1 MFLVLKQLVTHLINQ
16 KFDFDFRWDD
26 HVATYYLHII
36 LGNTEYL
43 VDTDDYDRI
52 KELYYDIKTYWTN

>member
-1 MFLVLKQLVTHLINQ
+1 MILVLKQLVTYLIRH

-26 HVATYYLHII
+26 SGATYYLHII

-43 VDTDDYDRI
+43 VDVDDYDRI
-52 KELYYDIKTYWTN
+52 KSLYYDIIKYWTN